1 MSAPTIPQAIAQVVA
16 WHNRHPLAQRIVPAQ
31 VRHVGV
37 VALPFVG
44 AAPRG
49 AHEAAAVEPALEN
62 PAADAP
68 QVGSLR
74 ERASAKALAGPE
86 LVAGAVAATRVAPA
100 TVAMP
105 SKAQRRAFSERFLP
119 QPSLWRIARFAWR
132 HGSAQAPPSSLGPRR
147 DVAVDATLALD
158 TGTTWRFL
166 GTAAIE
172 DGERR
177 VRVLWGHAGK
187 ASILGPRLWCRTR
200 IAALGVASSACV
212 LLAALVPTMLHRTPV
227 AAGAPV
233 LASAAPASAASA
245 VMHAAVVLPPAAVVA
260 VPPVAVAASTVALVV
275 PRASEKQALRA
286 EPAVPAMAPVT
297 PPPPPP
303 PVPQPPPAALASAQA
318 WPPRIHPNINHS
330 ARNKAQQDSAAVRAA
345 HVASVKALP
354 PAQKP
359 SKPGAAYAVVAR
371 STTSRAASEM
381 LLGFMQSA
389 AAGHSKTTQHTE
401 VVPDAKGW
409 RASWWP
415 FASRQDAERARAALA
430 SAGMQAEV
438 VEF

>member
-37 VALPFVG
+37 VALPFVD
-44 AAPRG
+44 AARKD
-49 AHEAAAVEPALEN
+49 AHEAAAVEPALEAT
-62 PAADAP
+62 AADVP
-68 QVGSLR
+68 QGGSLR
-74 ERASAKALAGPE
+74 ERASAQAQVAPALGEAA
-86 LVAGAVAATRVAPA
+86 LAATRLVPDTA
-100 TVAMP
+100 TKLTKP
-105 SKAQRRAFSERFLP
+105 QRRAFSERFLP
-119 QPSLWRIARFAWR
+119 LPSLWRIARFALR

-147 DVAVDATLALD
+147 DVAVDATLAAG

-187 ASILGPRLWCRTR
+187 ASILGPRLWSRTR
-200 IAALGVASSACV
+200 IAALGAASSVCV
-212 LLAALVPTMLHRTPV
+212 LLAAFVPTMLHRPQAVT
-227 AAGAPV
+227 GAPV

-245 VMHAAVVLPPAAVVA
+245 VMHAVVVLPPVAVVA
-260 VPPVAVAASTVALVV
+260 VPPVAVAASAVALVV
-275 PRASEKQALRA
+275 PLAPEKRAPRA
-286 EPAVPAMAPVT
+286 EPVVAAVAPVLS
-297 PPPPPP
+297 PPPPI
-303 PVPQPPPAALASAQA
+303 PQPPPAALASTHA

-345 HVASVKALP
+345 QLASAKALP
-354 PAQKP
+354 AAPKP

-371 STTSRAASEM
+371 STKSRAASEM
-381 LLGFMQSA
+381 LLGFMQTA
-389 AAGHSKTTQHTE
+389 AARHSTTSQHTE

-415 FASRQDAERARAALA
+415 FTSRQDAERARAALA